1 MEEIVPGLWRIPLGG
16 GSVNA
21 YVWRG
26 EDGLTL
32 VDCGYAGDGRR
43 ILHVLSDA
51 GYSPRDVR
59 RIVITHSDVDH
70 MGGLAEVQAATGA
83 TVLAHTLEVPF
94 IEGQRSREW
103 GRNMLGRLMALG
115 YRLLVGTGLIHCEPA
130 KVGKALVD
138 GETLDG
144 GWRVVHTPGHTPGH
158 ISLHHPEQ
166 RVVITGDALGLRFGR
181 LRGPVPA
188 YAADMKQA
196 AASVRKLAALEPR
209 TLCFGHF
216 RPLTDVEPEALYA
229 LAARL

>member
-1 MEEIVPGLWRIPLGG
+1 MEEIIPGLWRIPLSG

-21 YVWRG
+21 YVWQG

-32 VDCGYAGDGRR
+32 VDCGYAGDGHR
-43 ILHVLSDA
+43 ILRLLSEA
-51 GYSPRDVR
+51 GYSLRDVR
-59 RIVITHSDVDH
+59 RIVITHGDVDH
-70 MGGLAEVQAATGA
+70 MGGLAEAQVATGA
-83 TVLAHTLEVPF
+83 LVLAHMLEMPF
-94 IEGQRSREW
+94 IEGQRPRQW
-103 GRNMLGRLMALG
+103 RQDALGRLIAFG
-115 YRLLVGTGLIHCEPA
+115 YRLLVDIGLVRCKPV

-166 RVVITGDALGLRFGR
+166 RVVITGDALGLRLGR

-209 TLCFGHF
+209 ILCFGHF
-216 RPLTDVEPEALYA
+216 RPLRNVELETLYA